1 MTSTQ
6 TTTGPERED
15 SMLVPGGG
23 LGSHSNWLHG
33 LDSPLVRDKVAS
45 AAGAGAGAAG
55 QKELKLRFDVSQYSP
70 EEIVVKTVDNK
81 LLVSICAF
89 VWFEINSRI
98 SMESICAVHN
108 LLIRDC

>member
-6 TTTGPERED
+6 TTTGPERGGGGAEES

-33 LDSPLVRDKVAS
+33 LDSPLVRDK
-45 AAGAGAGAAG
+45 AGAAAAG

-81 LLVSICAF
+81 LLV
-89 VWFEINSRI
+89 RP
-98 SMESICAVHN
+98 M
-108 LLIRDC
+108 